1 MTTEMEERRMRE
13 RVKVDFF
20 KELSTQELIKELKG
34 REDIEVIDCKEE
46 DLIGPYYVDDE
57 IIIKFSR

>member
-1 MTTEMEERRMRE
+1 MRE